1 MPRPRIHITVTPAT
15 CLKCGTAG
23 PLSAGRCDAC
33 YEKLMNE
40 ENPLTSIHL
49 SIFLFVSGIAV
60 FVLWQVGNFLLN
72 YS

>member
-1 MPRPRIHITVTPAT
+1 
-15 CLKCGTAG
+15 
-23 PLSAGRCDAC
+23 
-33 YEKLMNE
+33 MNE